1 MSKKIT
7 QQDLLIQHEQVF
19 RLIILISNQIIR
31 QSQLTEI
38 LLKTNYCKNAVAVTR
53 LLQRLEEFDLIK
65 RGKEEATNYKFVQ
78 VTKTSLKYIQGQNA
92 VLVKVTRVIRETM
105 NAVKVE
111 LFKHYFLKENMT
123 LEEILNLA
131 TQDSVCTLFNSK
143 DKFYD
148 TLSADSLAFHSFNSK
163 SSNFF
168 LQKRQMEYIKQQQR
182 LSIDKNLNRG
192 DLTDEEKKN
201 KIRRE
206 DRKCWT
212 LETLE
217 KRQVYLVDWNLK
229 NPSQEAKN
237 EWIDKHFK
245 DVEEF
250 EPQTLHLKFAL
261 ITISDQ
267 PNKRNLVKNLMAI
280 YSYVHRTFKLHESYF
295 IKKNNIKKAIVDVE
309 VEIQI
314 ILLNDRAANYLDLDD
329 LDDWFKKKIR
339 LRLRRKNV
347 LESYKHYFNVNCL
360 SMNVNPNNEHLQ

>member
-1 MSKKIT
+1 MSRKIT
-7 QQDLLIQHEQVF
+7 QKDLLVKHEQVF

-92 VLVKVTRVIRETM
+92 VLVKVTRVMRETM
-105 NAVKVE
+105 NAMKVE

-123 LEEILNLA
+123 LEEVLNLA

-148 TLSADSLAFHSFNSK
+148 TLSADSLAFHSFHSK

-182 LSIDKNLNRG
+182 LSIDRNMERG
-192 DLTDEEKKN
+192 NLTDEEKKN

-229 NPSQEAKN
+229 NPSEKAKN
-237 EWIDKHFK
+237 EWIDNHFK
-245 DVEEF
+245 DVEEL
-250 EPQTLHLKFAL
+250 EPQTLQLKFAL
-261 ITISDQ
+261 ITISDH
-267 PNKRNLVKNLMAI
+267 PNKRSLVKNLMAI

-295 IKKNNIKKAIVDVE
+295 IKKNNIKRAIVEVE
-309 VEIQI
+309 VEIQV
-314 ILLNDRAANYLDLDD
+314 ILLNDRAANYLDLED
-329 LDDWFKKKIR
+329 LEDWFKKKIR

-347 LESYKHYFNVNCL
+347 LESYKHHFHISCL
-360 SMNVNPNNEHLQ
+360 SVGVNPKNEHLQ

>member
-1 MSKKIT
+1 MSKKLT
-7 QQDLLIQHEQVF
+7 QKDLLIQHEQVF

-78 VTKTSLKYIQGQNA
+78 VTKTVLKHIKGQNA
-92 VLVKVTRVIRETM
+92 VLVKITRVARETM

-111 LFKHYFLKENMT
+111 LFKHYFLNDNMT
-123 LEEILNLA
+123 LEEVLNLA

-148 TLSADSLAFHSFNSK
+148 ELSADSLAFHSFNSK

-168 LQKRQMEYIKQQQR
+168 LQKRQMEYIKEQQR
-182 LSIDKNLNRG
+182 LSIDRNMNRG
-192 DLTDEEKKN
+192 DLSDEEKKS

-206 DRKCWT
+206 DRRCWT

-217 KRQVYLVDWNLK
+217 KRKIYLLDWNLK
-229 NPSQEAKN
+229 NPSQQAKYD
-237 EWIDKHFK
+237 WIDNQFK
-245 DVEEF
+245 DVEDF
-250 EPQTLHLKFAL
+250 EPQTLQLKFAL
-261 ITISDQ
+261 ITISDE

-280 YSYVHRTFKLHESYF
+280 YSYVHRTFKMHESYF
-295 IKKNNIKKAIVDVE
+295 IKNNKIKKAIVDVE

-314 ILLNDRAANYLDLDD
+314 ILLNDRAANYLDRED
-329 LDDWFKKKIR
+329 LEDWFKKKIR
-339 LRLRRKNV
+339 LRLRHKNV
-347 LESYKHYFNVNCL
+347 LESYKHHFNVSYL